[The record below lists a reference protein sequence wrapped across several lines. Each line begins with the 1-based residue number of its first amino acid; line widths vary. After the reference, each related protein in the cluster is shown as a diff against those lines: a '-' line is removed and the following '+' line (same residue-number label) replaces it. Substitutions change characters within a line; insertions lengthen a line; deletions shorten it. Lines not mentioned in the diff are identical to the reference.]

1 MDEKEI
7 QTTETKKI
15 ETEKETTKQKNIL
28 GIISLIFTGV
38 WCLLLPR
45 IITIPVGCFFILIGF
60 ILGIIGLFKKPRKS
74 AVVWSIISGFFILII
89 SWIVYFIYQIFIT
102 PFMEYKDE
110 YYSLI
115 EKIQSL
121 NLSEEE
127 QNNLTDFL
135 KDKIDLRIDETTNN
149 LPNEYDIESTEDI
162 KNMIGTIIHSMYL
175 KLDQSVDEY
184 IITKDNPEQIIEEE
198 EKENTPEEETI
209 IQEETEETVN
219 EDIENRENE

>member
-1 MDEKEI
+1 
-7 QTTETKKI
+7 
-15 ETEKETTKQKNIL
+15 
-28 GIISLIFTGV
+28 
-38 WCLLLPR
+38 
-45 IITIPVGCFFILIGF
+45 
-60 ILGIIGLFKKPRKS
+60 
-74 AVVWSIISGFFILII
+74 
-89 SWIVYFIYQIFIT
+89 
-102 PFMEYKDE
+102 MEYKDE
-110 YYSLI
+110 YYSLM

-149 LPNEYDIESTEDI
+149 LPNEDDIESTDDI

-184 IITKDNPEQIIEEE
+184 IITKDNPEQIIEEDSTS
-198 EKENTPEEETI
+198 KEETI